1 MTRYARTAGALIEP
15 VGHLWVAFS
24 QRTGETA
31 LLNDESAAIL
41 EILESGPADTPQ
53 VCAQL
58 SVDSGVTAV
67 ELVPLVAASWV
78 SLVDAGLVHA
88 VPEPVTIAA

>member
-1 MTRYARTAGALIEP
+1 MPRYARTEGALIEP

-31 LLNDESAAIL
+31 LLNDESVAIL
-41 EILESGPADTPQ
+41 EILETGPADTSQ

-58 SVDSGVTAV
+58 SVDSGVTAD
-67 ELVPLVAASWV
+67 ELAPLVAASWL
-78 SLVDAGLVHA
+78 SLVDAGLVQA
-88 VPEPVTIAA
+88 LPEPVTIAA